1 MLLALDVGNTKIS
14 VGIFEKSKLT
24 FKRNIDT
31 IINNHYDIL
40 SINLVELF
48 ANNNINHNLI
58 SSVII
63 SSVVPSID
71 KILELSLSKILQND
85 INILHIGDKN
95 IILNLK
101 ILLNNSKE
109 VGHDRIVNS
118 ISAINKYG
126 KNLIIVDFGS
136 AITIDIINNNYEY
149 IGGFIMPGIN
159 MSLLAMHEYTAK
171 LPHIK
176 FNKPYKLIGNST
188 KSAILSG
195 IYYSNYY
202 AIKNIINE
210 ISEEMKCK
218 MTVIFTGGNSS
229 IYSDLAK
236 KINAHFE
243 PDLCLNGLNIIYN
256 NNL

>member
-1 MLLALDVGNTKIS
+1 
-14 VGIFEKSKLT
+14 
-24 FKRNIDT
+24 
-31 IINNHYDIL
+31 
-40 SINLVELF
+40 
-48 ANNNINHNLI
+48 
-58 SSVII
+58 
-63 SSVVPSID
+63 
-71 KILELSLSKILQND
+71 
-85 INILHIGDKN
+85 
-95 IILNLK
+95 
-101 ILLNNSKE
+101 
-109 VGHDRIVNS
+109 
-118 ISAINKYG
+118 
-126 KNLIIVDFGS
+126 
-136 AITIDIINNNYEY
+136 
-149 IGGFIMPGIN
+149 
-159 MSLLAMHEYTAK
+159 MSLLAMNEYTAK

-176 FNKPYKLIGNST
+176 FTKPNKLIGNST